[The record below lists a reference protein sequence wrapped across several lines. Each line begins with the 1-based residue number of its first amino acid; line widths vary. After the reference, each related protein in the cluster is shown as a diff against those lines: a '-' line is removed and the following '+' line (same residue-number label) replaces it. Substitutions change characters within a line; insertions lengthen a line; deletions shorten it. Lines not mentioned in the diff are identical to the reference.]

1 MGNLTATSDFVRL
14 LQRVHEAVIKIY
26 KLSLNANTGYGDFF
40 IMAIEIISNN
50 LIKKLWQ
57 TSSHVNGKW
66 AFEIIRTE
74 YPSIKTSLVRP
85 PYASTPTFPT

>member
-1 MGNLTATSDFVRL
+1 M
-14 LQRVHEAVIKIY
+14 VI
-26 KLSLNANTGYGDFF
+26 FF

-66 AFEIIRTE
+66 ASEIIGRE

-85 PYASTPTFPT
+85 PYASTPTFSTWWKRLEQTNRPQGELNNQGKELFT